1 MQFTFSFI
9 VSMFK
14 LLSVEAVEALVLKL
28 YFNDNSAISLIP
40 TQCAA
45 GKAAI
50 LAFPCRH
57 SSRPPLRPRR
67 GPLRASRSTTPFLR
81 HLDTTRTATIPAT
94 TSASASTPSTVLY
107 PFPTKNKAGLQF
119 IHLIL
124 SSCLR
129 VA

>member
-14 LLSVEAVEALVLKL
+14 LLSVEALVLKL

-94 TSASASTPSTVLY
+94 TSASASASTPSTVLY